1 MNLNLQ
7 RQETVQRIVEWLRG
21 ITEPAEGV
29 LNVAGSRESK
39 SPGIEQAVM
48 VRMVDV
54 ISAVN
59 GKLFYPINGNRE

>member
-1 MNLNLQ
+1 MTNSD
-7 RQETVQRIVEWLRG
+7 VS
-21 ITEPAEGV
+21 EPTPPEDCV

-39 SPGIEQAVM
+39 TAGIREAVM

-59 GKLFYPINGNRE
+59 GKLFYPIREEG